1 MEKRRGGKEGNV
13 RRGEEM
19 KGDERRKEERR
30 GELNIEHRE
39 RMIRRKNKVI
49 KS

>member
-13 RRGEEM
+13 RR
-19 KGDERRKEERR
+19 RRKEERR

-49 KS
+49 KG